1 MNMLLSQPIISEV
14 RRYNAPM
21 HDHFHHHLEYELI
34 YVISGT
40 IEIEINKKL
49 YRAGDDTL
57 IFIASLDNHSV
68 RQLTAEYDRCYIMFN
83 TAVTDTFIRNP
94 FLLNMLKNHTD
105 DFQHCIDVSPIRDTV
120 VDIFS
125 KLLRCSDGD
134 LLNNELVACYL
145 NELLIRVCRLRPQQ
159 FAYDANP
166 WKSRILSIQTYI
178 DSHYREKLRISDL
191 CQQFFIS
198 NSCLSH
204 QFTEL
209 TGYSPKQYLTMV
221 RLKNAAI
228 EIHNT
233 DRSINEIC
241 IGCGFS
247 DLNNFNRQFKRF
259 YGCTPGQFRPVRTQT
274 GGIDL

>member
-1 MNMLLSQPIISEV
+1 MDHLLSQPIISEV
-14 RRYNAPM
+14 RRCTEPVRE
-21 HDHFHHHLEYELI
+21 DFHHHLEYELI
-34 YVISGT
+34 YIISGT

-57 IFIASLDNHSV
+57 IFITNLDNHSV
-68 RQLTAEYDRCYIMFN
+68 HQISAEYDRCYIMLN
-83 TAVTDTFIRNP
+83 TPVTDTFIRTP

-105 DFQHCIDVSPIRDTV
+105 DFQHCIDISPIRDTV
-120 VDIFS
+120 GDIFS
-125 KLLRCSDGD
+125 KLLRCSDGE
-134 LLNNELVACYL
+134 LLNNKLVACYL

-159 FAYDANP
+159 FAYDTNA
-166 WKSRILSIQTYI
+166 WKSHILSIQTYI
-178 DSHYREKLRISDL
+178 DIHYREKLRISDL
-191 CQQFFIS
+191 CQEFFIS
-198 NSCLSH
+198 NSYLSH

-233 DRSINEIC
+233 ERSINEIC
-241 IGCGFS
+241 ISCGFS

-259 YGCTPGQFRPVRTQT
+259 YGCTPGQFRPVHTPT
-274 GGIDL
+274 GGIEL